1 MGERGDWTHH
11 FSPDFTGTADS
22 VGIAIMCLP
31 GMLVLPAHGMLGE
44 QRRQEQGGRIPHIQ
58 SNHLSVTL
66 ICSTVRCTLGRSGD
80 RGHTV
85 LRPVDC
91 STERI

>member
-11 FSPDFTGTADS
+11 FGPSFTGTADS
-22 VGIAIMCLP
+22 VGIATMCLP

-44 QRRQEQGGRIPHIQ
+44 RRRQEQGGRIPHIQ